1 LTQRA
6 AGAHADVVRYS
17 SRIPLVVLALFAAC
31 GDDPEP
37 AADDGISLTGIS
49 VSVSDSTGID
59 PSLPD
64 TMGKLDVLGSETD
77 TAMTNG
83 GDSSSDS
90 GCKKVDLLFVID
102 NSGSMADG
110 QANLVSSFPALIDGM
125 RTELAD
131 TMGYNVGIISSDTYI
146 GDITCAPLQD
156 GNLITRTAGID
167 SSNNVCGPF
176 SSGERYMTEAD
187 DLETQFACA
196 AQIGT
201 SGDGNER
208 PMSSLVAALSPGL
221 TGAGA
226 CNEGFLRDDALL
238 VVVIITDEED
248 DHEVDGCMQ
257 DPQPGSPGE
266 PAGWFQGVIAAK
278 GGDESKVVVLSLV
291 GPAEGPMCP
300 LLDKCNG
307 GIDGAEVAH
316 RVIEFTEMFT
326 YGTVGSIC
334 EPYGP
339 IFVEAIGVIKS
350 ACDEFEPPG

>member
-1 LTQRA
+1 MVA
-6 AGAHADVVRYS
+6 
-17 SRIPLVVLALFAAC
+17 LVFAC

-37 AADDGISLTGIS
+37 AADDGISQSIS
-49 VSVSDSTGID
+49 LSVGDSTGID
-59 PSLPD
+59 PSGVSD
-64 TMGKLDVLGSETD
+64 TMDKLDVLGGD
-77 TAMTNG
+77 TENMMTNG
-83 GDSSSDS
+83 PDTSSDS

-131 TMGYNVGIISSDTYI
+131 TMGYNVGVISSDTYI
-146 GDITCAPLQD
+146 GDISCAPLQD

-167 SSNNVCGPF
+167 SSNNICGPF
-176 SSGERYMTEAD
+176 SSGQRYMTEAD
-187 DLETQFACA
+187 DLETQFACT

-208 PMSSLVAALSPGL
+208 PMSSLVAALSPAL
-221 TGAGA
+221 TGPGA

-248 DHEVDGCMQ
+248 DPEDEAEACMQ

-266 PAGWFQGVIAAK
+266 PGGWFQGVIAAK

-291 GPAEGPMCP
+291 GPDTDPMCP

-339 IFVEAIGVIKS
+339 IFVEAISIIKS

>member
-1 LTQRA
+1 LTPPV

-17 SRIPLVVLALFAAC
+17 RWITFAVCALVAAC
-31 GDDPEP
+31 GDDPEQ
-37 AADDGISLTGIS
+37 AADDGISLSGIS
-49 VSVSDSTGID
+49 LTVGDSTGID
-59 PSLPD
+59 PSGID
-64 TMGKLDVLGSETD
+64 SSDKLDVQGGATD
-77 TAMTNG
+77 TVTAG
-83 GDSSSDS
+83 GDTTDS

-102 NSGSMADG
+102 NSGSMADE
-110 QANLVSSFPALIDGM
+110 QSNLVSSFPDLINGM
-125 RTELAD
+125 RTTLSD

-146 GDITCAPLQD
+146 GDFSCPLQD
-156 GNLITRTAGID
+156 GNLITQTSGVD
-167 SSNNVCGPF
+167 SSNSVCGPF
-176 SSGERYMTEAD
+176 SSGKRYMTEAD

-208 PMSSLVAALSPGL
+208 PMSALVAALSPSL
-221 TGAGA
+221 TDTGA

-238 VVVIITDEED
+238 VIVIITDEED

-266 PAGWFQGVIAAK
+266 PLGWFEGVKAAK

-291 GPAEGPMCP
+291 GPNTDPMCP
-300 LLDKCNG
+300 LLDKCTG

-326 YGTVGSIC
+326 YGEVESIC

-339 IFVEAIGVIKS
+339 AFVDAIGVIKS
-350 ACDEFEPPG
+350 ACDEFEPQG

>member
-1 LTQRA
+1 MRYACSIPTSLFVLTLA
-6 AGAHADVVRYS
+6 CADES
-17 SRIPLVVLALFAAC
+17 
-31 GDDPEP
+31 EP
-37 AADDGISLTGIS
+37 AADDGISLSGIS
-49 VSVSDSTGID
+49 LSVGDSTGID
-59 PSLPD
+59 PSGVSD
-64 TMGKLDVLGSETD
+64 SDKLDVLGSDTD
-77 TAMTNG
+77 SMMTNG
-83 GDSSSDS
+83 PDTTSDT
-90 GCKKVDLLFVID
+90 GCTKVDLLFVID

-110 QANLVSSFPALIDGM
+110 QQNLVSSFPALIDGM

-131 TMGYNVGIISSDTYI
+131 TMGYNVGIISSDTYL
-146 GDITCAPLQD
+146 GDISCAPLQD
-156 GNLITRTAGID
+156 GNLITRTAGVD
-167 SSNNVCGPF
+167 SSNSVCGPF
-176 SSGERYMTEAD
+176 SSGLRYMTEAD

-208 PMSSLVAALSPGL
+208 PMSSLVAALSPAL
-221 TGAGA
+221 TAPGA

-238 VVVIITDEED
+238 VIVIITDEED

-266 PAGWFQGVIAAK
+266 PDGWFQGVIAAK

-291 GPAEGPMCP
+291 GPDTEPMCP

-316 RVIEFTEMFT
+316 RVIEFTNMFT

-339 IFVEAIGVIKS
+339 IFVEAISTIKS
-350 ACDEFEPPG
+350 ACDEFEPVG